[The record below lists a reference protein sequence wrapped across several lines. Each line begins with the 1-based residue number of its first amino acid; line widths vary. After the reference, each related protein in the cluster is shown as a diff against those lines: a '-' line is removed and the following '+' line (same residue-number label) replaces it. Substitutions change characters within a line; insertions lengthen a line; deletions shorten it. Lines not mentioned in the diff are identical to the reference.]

1 MWDLSVL
8 AQSTAAGAV
17 WNRQPIPAQ
26 RGEQPMTG
34 WGIIAYSVVPLGI
47 LLMVLLLSDINFFMY
62 IAQKVLSAPVSIG
75 SLRLNVAVIASSF
88 CACLTLLSYAA
99 VRRSMTKYHA
109 AQPQVM
115 PLRDYDKMKMFYDE
129 RNFWI
134 SVVGLLARLSSWRLE
149 ALYRKRFEMAAAGTN
164 RPSRSVLSRLSW
176 IVAGCGVLLL
186 ADLPLCRANYKMQLS
201 LHVTPGKEELLPAAS
216 ACEGVFLRD
225 AGTGCADFCQ
235 QVRLLSEERQSCV
248 LFARKWH
255 LLGRW
260 AAQLFD
266 QARDVQQDQSHV
278 DKLFAK
284 KTCAEVL
291 RSVDRS
297 NEAVDFLCSICAVLA
312 LLLAFAAFAQ
322 GLQEFIPQAKQRKD

>member
-1 MWDLSVL
+1 
-8 AQSTAAGAV
+8 
-17 WNRQPIPAQ
+17 
-26 RGEQPMTG
+26 
-34 WGIIAYSVVPLGI
+34 
-47 LLMVLLLSDINFFMY
+47 
-62 IAQKVLSAPVSIG
+62 
-75 SLRLNVAVIASSF
+75 
-88 CACLTLLSYAA
+88 
-99 VRRSMTKYHA
+99 
-109 AQPQVM
+109 M

-134 SVVGLLARLSSWRLE
+134 SVVGLLAWLSSWRLE

-216 ACEGVFLRD
+216 ACEGVFLGD

-255 LLGRW
+255 LLGR
-260 AAQLFD
+260 A
-266 QARDVQQDQSHV
+266 S
-278 DKLFAK
+278 
-284 KTCAEVL
+284 
-291 RSVDRS
+291 
-297 NEAVDFLCSICAVLA
+297 CAVLV
-312 LLLAFAAFAQ
+312 
-322 GLQEFIPQAKQRKD
+322 G

>member
-1 MWDLSVL
+1 
-8 AQSTAAGAV
+8 
-17 WNRQPIPAQ
+17 
-26 RGEQPMTG
+26 MTG

-47 LLMVLLLSDINFFMY
+47 LLMVLRLSDINFFMY

-99 VRRSMTKYHA
+99 VRRFMTKYHA

-134 SVVGLLARLSSWRLE
+134 SVVGLLAWLSSWRLE